1 MKLNKRADLVIVPL
15 ARGFDGASPDLKR
28 WLREEHQA
36 YVDAVRTLGVTA
48 LMVNALEDSAQPEA
62 SFGGAM
68 VVGPR
73 GDILSES
80 PHGTDEALISDI

>member
-1 MKLNKRADLVIVPL
+1 MNLNKRADLVIVPL
-15 ARGFDGASPDLKR
+15 ARSFDGASPDLKR
-28 WLREEHQA
+28 WLREERQA
-36 YVDAVRTLGVTA
+36 HTDAAYTRRVTA
-48 LMVNALEDSAQPEA
+48 LIVNACEDSAQPA
-62 SFGGAM
+62 APFGGAM